1 MRRAA
6 AVLLALAPQAWGA
19 SPAPVLAQEHRHP
32 SGAFTFRVP
41 DGWTVRGGERPGTVE
56 ASSGE
61 LLVRFVWQKADLGV
75 DIAHTTCMLERPVP
89 GQPSEAQT
97 SYEYDFLSGT
107 VGDRQVLD
115 SAFKIQYDAPIRGH
129 KEWRQR
135 NLTVIG
141 QGETLCVVS
150 FAPKSEAKKSRP
162 LMDAIA
168 TSVIFPPPP
177 AR

>member
-6 AVLLALAPQAWGA
+6 AVLLALAPLARGG
-19 SPAPVLAQEHRHP
+19 SPAPVLSEEHRHP
-32 SGAFTFRVP
+32 SGAFTFRLP
-41 DGWTVRGGERPGTVE
+41 EGWTVRDGARPGTIE

-61 LLVRFVWQKADLGV
+61 LRVRFVWQKLDLGV
-75 DIAHTTCMLERPVP
+75 DIAHSTCMLERPVP

-115 SAFKIQYDAPIRGH
+115 SAFKIQYDAPVQGH

-150 FAPKSEAKKSRP
+150 FVPKAEAKKSRQV
-162 LMDAIA
+162 MDAIA
-168 TSVIFPPPP
+168 TSVTFPPPP